1 MSYNPQIY
9 VPNVEK
15 SVFKITDSTV
25 NSSIVADD
33 RIRIDSSGFSHGNI
47 TVNSSGQF
55 VIAGG
60 EHVLCCGIVGTKNPT
75 STIEETICEFQFYDV
90 TNSAYL
96 GVAGRRV
103 LNKGSSSVSN
113 YRAPLCI
120 AYINSVITVE
130 LRCKAQSGSSVN
142 AWNSLGRDYVGQS
155 WGYIYSPL

>member
-1 MSYNPQIY
+1 MSYNPQLY

-15 SVFKITDSTV
+15 SVFKITDSTD
-25 NSSIVADD
+25 NSTIVAND
-33 RIRIDSSGFSHGNI
+33 RIKIDSSDFSHGNI
-47 TVNSSGQF
+47 TVNTLGQF

-60 EHVLCCGIVGTKNPT
+60 EHVLCCGIVATKSPT
-75 STIEETICEFQFYDV
+75 NTNVQTLFEFQFYDV

-120 AYINSVITVE
+120 AYVNSAITVE
-130 LRCKAQSGSSVN
+130 LRCKAQSGSSVH
-142 AWNSLGRDYVGQS
+142 AWNSLARDYVGQS